1 MKKKTEWVVGLD
13 GWRNEWMMVWGGRR
27 ERTAVEN
34 SVSLYL
40 NTRHWETHTHTH
52 KNTGD
57 THCHTR
63 LHKHTDRHTSVC
75 FYPLP
80 HRLALAGISE
90 GSPLSSPVLSWV
102 LKLAGCW
109 SSSPL
114 CRSQPDLSGP
124 RSYLWTELNLQGL
137 CLCLPLNQPTGYL
150 HPPLTYTT
158 TAPQDCW
165 RTRCFS
171 NDCLEEEG
179 RSITLHLRWLMYSNV
194 LLVVYWKYYGVG
206 TVNKNIVVLKHS
218 TSKITMCI
226 P

>member
-13 GWRNEWMMVWGGRR
+13 GWRNEWMMVWGGRT

-102 LKLAGCW
+102 LKLALHPSAEANLTSQVLVRTCGLSW
-109 SSSPL
+109 TFKASVSASPST
-114 CRSQPDLSGP
+114 SQPAT
-124 RSYLWTELNLQGL
+124 YIHLW
-137 CLCLPLNQPTGYL
+137 PIQPQHHRTAEE
-150 HPPLTYTT
+150 HAAFPT
-158 TAPQDCW
+158 TAWKRRGDHH
-165 RTRCFS
+165 TTS
-171 NDCLEEEG
+171 EV
-179 RSITLHLRWLMYSNV
+179 TNV
-194 LLVVYWKYYGVG
+194 L
-206 TVNKNIVVLKHS
+206 
-218 TSKITMCI
+218 
-226 P
+226 